1 MGLGVRSRIVAV
13 RRLGADLLG
22 YCIWLFQT
30 LLCRQPGI
38 RLAVPDSKCGTILV
52 NRLVALILNVVEPP
66 QVDMGPGQRSGI
78 LGKADGFFEVML
90 SSRHIAMHDGHP
102 RQDEVRSCRIAGLV
116 GDRLLREYGGA
127 VRVTLH

>member
-1 MGLGVRSRIVAV
+1 MGLAVRSRIVAV

-52 NRLVALILNVVEPP
+52 HRLVALILNVVEPP
-66 QVDMGPGQRSGI
+66 QVEMGPRQRSGI
-78 LGKADGFFEVML
+78 LGKADRFFEVMPT
-90 SSRHIAMHDGHP
+90 SRHIAMHDGNP
-102 RQDEVRSCRIAGLV
+102 LQAKVNSGGIAGLAV
-116 GDRLLREYGGA
+116 DRL
-127 VRVTLH
+127 